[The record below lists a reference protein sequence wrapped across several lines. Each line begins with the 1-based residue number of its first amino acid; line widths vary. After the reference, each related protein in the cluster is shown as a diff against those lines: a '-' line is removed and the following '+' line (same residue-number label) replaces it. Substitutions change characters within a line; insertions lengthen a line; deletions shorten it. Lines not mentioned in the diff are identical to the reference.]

1 MGGDSHRTFKQ
12 GKEMTQTQ
20 GTPQLEHTKLKGPGK
35 YNVIMLND
43 DSTPMDFVVQVL
55 IAIFN
60 KDLEEAK
67 RLTLEIH
74 EKGRSIVGT
83 YMYELAEQKCV
94 ETISAARNS
103 GYPLNVTVEEA

>member
-1 MGGDSHRTFKQ
+1 
-12 GKEMTQTQ
+12 MTQEQHKAQDEITR
-20 GTPQLEHTKLKGPGK
+20 LKGPGK

-83 YMYELAEQKCV
+83 YMFEIAEQKCV
-94 ETISAARNS
+94 ETISAARS
-103 GYPLNVTVEEA
+103 AGFPLGVTIEET